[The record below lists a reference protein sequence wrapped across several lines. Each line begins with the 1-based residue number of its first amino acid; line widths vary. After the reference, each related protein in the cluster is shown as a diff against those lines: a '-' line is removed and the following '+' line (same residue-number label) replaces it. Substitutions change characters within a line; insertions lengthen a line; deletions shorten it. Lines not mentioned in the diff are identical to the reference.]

1 MWKSWSF
8 CYDSWLN
15 FRCVRVC
22 VVWLIAA
29 AVCSATALLLLL
41 SSVYAEMLWI
51 FHMRFKSNRML
62 CMCERARVCVGGWVA
77 EGVDT
82 NRIKVVTV
90 YVVCYS
96 LTVIILFC
104 ACFQSKLIYV
114 CFQLYLST
122 YGLMDWWMIWLALLS
137 AKSTKQYK
145 PV

>member
-1 MWKSWSF
+1 MKIVELLLWFVAQFSVCS
-8 CYDSWLN
+8 CLCCVAD
-15 FRCVRVC
+15 RCCCLLSYCSVAVAFQRVC
-22 VVWLIAA
+22 GN
-29 AVCSATALLLLL
+29 ALDI
-41 SSVYAEMLWI
+41 SHAFRI
-51 FHMRFKSNRML
+51 KSNVVYVWVST
-62 CMCERARVCVGGWVA
+62 CVCGWVA

-90 YVVCYS
+90 CVVCYYS